1 MTQENGAETRLRV
14 DRAEKRGLGESQQ
27 WERGRRRTEQDGRE
41 RETGQKSR
49 LRDRDREVRWQERQT
64 RRWVTSLETGR
75 QWGS

>member
-41 RETGQKSR
+41 RETEVKTQRQRQRGEMAREADKEVGDQS
-49 LRDRDREVRWQERQT
+49 RDRETV
-64 RRWVTSLETGR
+64 GIIM
-75 QWGS
+75 